1 MKNLPRLPGALTN
14 PSMLVNLQLAAR
26 NPRPAGWRKSCTH
39 KLEADPPLRHS
50 MAALGAHPG
59 RRDRKDEMT
68 PYEPEPVSPRAV
80 RPNNALAFVRNE
92 KSNVAGGPDPVV
104 QCSNL
109 DFTPVHSQVT
119 VRIHGVPKRASEP
132 FGRDQANGSN
142 GCNQRIRRAYLWSL

>member
-1 MKNLPRLPGALTN
+1 MNNLPRLPGAKTDPL
-14 PSMLVNLQLAAR
+14 SLVNLQPAAR
-26 NPRPAGWRKSCTH
+26 NPRPTGWRKSCTQ
-39 KLEADPPLRHS
+39 KLEAYPLLRQS

-68 PYEPEPVSPRAV
+68 RNEPEPVSPRAV
-80 RPNNALAFVRNE
+80 PPNDALAFVRNE

-104 QCSNL
+104 QFSNL
-109 DFTPVHSQVT
+109 DYTPIHSQVT
-119 VRIHGVPKRASEP
+119 VRKHGVPKRASEP